1 MTHPLQA
8 FIDEYT
14 AQLAPL
20 LTARNLASWRFTTQ
34 GDAAAQAEYAR
45 LSTEL
50 RLLHADADRFAQLK
64 TLSAQPSGDPLLDRQ
79 AQLARYSF
87 QSQQMPRDL
96 IEQIVAL
103 ETEIEAEFNAY
114 RGVIDGRA
122 YTDNELK
129 ALLRDSNDSA
139 LRRAAW
145 EASKQIGAQVAGRV
159 LKTVALRNQAAQAMG
174 FDNFYTLSLELQ
186 ELNETRLFDLFD
198 RLEQLTRPLFAAY
211 KADLDR
217 RLADRFGVQPDQ
229 LRPWHYADPFFQE
242 VPADPALDLDRFY
255 ADQDVV
261 TLTRQFYQAI
271 GLPVEDIIA
280 RSDLYERAGKYQHAY
295 CEDMDRAGDV
305 RVVCNVQPNEY
316 WLSTML
322 HEYGH
327 AVYFKYLDPSLPFLL
342 REPAHTLSTEAVAM
356 LMGRLSANGDWLN
369 CYVGVPRGEIAQLEG
384 RLTAQQHASLLIF
397 TRWALTVCHFERE
410 LYRDPQQDLNTLWWN
425 TVEKYQLVKRP
436 DDRRAP
442 DWAAKI
448 HLACYPAY
456 YQNYMLGEMTASQLL
471 EYITQHVLDGDR
483 ARFVD
488 SPQVGKFLKE
498 RFFHLGARFDWNG
511 ALKAATG
518 EELKPEYF
526 AKHLA

>member
-1 MTHPLQA
+1 MTHPLQT
-8 FIDEYT
+8 FIDDYT

-20 LTARNLASWRFTTQ
+20 LTARNLASWRFSTQ
-34 GDAAAQAEYAR
+34 GDATAQAEYAR

-50 RLLHADADRFAQLK
+50 RLLHADADRFARLK
-64 TLSAQPSGDPLLDRQ
+64 ALSASPSGDALLDRQ

-114 RGVIDGRA
+114 RGVIDGRT

-129 ALLRDSNDSA
+129 ALLRDSNDVA

-159 LKTVALRNQAAQAMG
+159 LKTVALRNQAARAMG
-174 FDNFYTLSLELQ
+174 FDNFYTMSLALQ
-186 ELNETRLFDLFD
+186 ELDEAQLFDLFD

-217 RLADRFGVQPDQ
+217 RLADRFGIQPDR

-242 VPADPALDLDRFY
+242 VPADPELDLDRFY

-261 TLTRQFYQAI
+261 ALTQQFYQAI
-271 GLPVEDIIA
+271 GLPIEDIIA
-280 RSDLYERAGKYQHAY
+280 RSDLYERPGKYQHAY

-327 AVYFKYLDPSLPFLL
+327 AVYFKYLDSTLPFLL
-342 REPAHTLSTEAVAM
+342 RDPAHTLSTEAVAM
-356 LMGRLSANGDWLN
+356 LMGRLSANGDWLKR
-369 CYVGVPRGEIAQLEG
+369 YVGAAPGEIAQLEG
-384 RLTAQQHASLLIF
+384 RLAAQQHASLLVF
-397 TRWALTVCHFERE
+397 TRWALTMCHFERE
-410 LYRDPQQDLNTLWWN
+410 LYRDPQQDLNTSWWN
-425 TVEKYQLVKRP
+425 LVEKYQLVRRP

-471 EYITQHVLDGDR
+471 EYITQRVLNGER

-488 SPQVGKFLKE
+488 SPQVGTYLKE
-498 RFFHLGARFDWNG
+498 RFFQLGARFDWNG

-526 AKHLA
+526 ARHLS